1 MLKDLDIDL
10 PANLPSNKDDLFCF
24 SFNFENLIK
33 TIDYLHKYNLALFSK
48 LQNLNERMAKFES
61 ETSEE
66 LKKVKT
72 ITEENKSKIDEVGG
86 KLNEANNDIEDLKK
100 DIIKNEE
107 KIDLILTY
115 ENNKNINENEN
126 ENEEQENNAN
136 SDNDKINKNNFQKF
150 LSENAL
156 KKSDDNEI
164 DLLKYNVSKIN
175 DKIKEIETNINNNQ
189 NLLNNQTENNLSNI
203 INSIEKNGNQ
213 GEAIDPN
220 LLNII
225 VSHIDKEKQ
234 NNQIIFNKFNTNQE
248 KIKQELTSLHNKFLE
263 NKNNFNS
270 VQKLLDEYSRNK
282 DKFLTFKDIK
292 DLSKNIDMISSKLK
306 EFSKKQDL
314 EILKKDINSKI
325 QEIKKKEIIIQ
336 SKDDKHGNAEE
347 SGEADGTINKNISE
361 LISDLLK
368 SEGKNIDISKN
379 KHFVE
384 LMKQNKQNSKELNKN
399 LRNFFDLKKQLS
411 SDHTQNEI
419 SELKTEYIDLNEE
432 FKVYKQKLL
441 NLIKMIG
448 DYETKKEED
457 EEDEKYGKNDDIS
470 VEKKLKQTEETI
482 TGKIEFLVQCV
493 EKLNDKFEKIDKK
506 LGTITKEVKDDI
518 KAAIRVDTY
527 KVVEQFKLK
536 LSSFT
541 EKFENELKNKI
552 DKIGLNIFE
561 TKLNNKL
568 SLNLKDKLNKN
579 DLKKNNYIISK
590 KIDTLEN
597 KISKTLV
604 DTIIDLQMDDAPLI
618 VKKNQRNVELCVS
631 CNRPLETF
639 SKTIEQI
646 PLSNSPNINSVT
658 TPRTQ
663 VKNIVCLKKLPII
676 NSPK

>member
-150 LSENAL
+150 LSENAF

-175 DKIKEIETNINNNQ
+175 DKIKEIETNINNSQ

-213 GEAIDPN
+213 GEIDPN

-631 CNRPLETF
+631 CNRPLETI

-646 PLSNSPNINSVT
+646 PINTSPNINSVT

>member
-115 ENNKNINENEN
+115 ENNKNNNEN

-213 GEAIDPN
+213 GEIDPN

-506 LGTITKEVKDDI
+506 LGSISKEVKDDI

-631 CNRPLETF
+631 CNRPLETI

-646 PLSNSPNINSVT
+646 PINTSPNINSVT

>member
-115 ENNKNINENEN
+115 ENNKNNNENEN

-213 GEAIDPN
+213 GEIDPN

-631 CNRPLETF
+631 CNRPLETI

-646 PLSNSPNINSVT
+646 PINTSPNINSVT

>member
-175 DKIKEIETNINNNQ
+175 DKIKEIETNINNSQ

-213 GEAIDPN
+213 GEIDPN

-631 CNRPLETF
+631 CNRPLETI

-646 PLSNSPNINSVT
+646 PLNTSPNINSVT

>member
-1 MLKDLDIDL
+1 MLKDLEIDL
-10 PANLPSNKDDLFCF
+10 PANLPINKDDLFCF

-33 TIDYLHKYNLALFSK
+33 TIDYLHKYNLALYSK
-48 LQNLNERMAKFES
+48 LQNLNERMSKFES

-66 LKKVKT
+66 LKKVKSVT
-72 ITEENKSKIDEVGG
+72 DENKSKIEKFDG
-86 KLNEANNDIEDLKK
+86 KLNEANNDIVELKK

-107 KIDLILTY
+107 KLDLILTY
-115 ENNKNINENEN
+115 ENEN
-126 ENEEQENNAN
+126 
-136 SDNDKINKNNFQKF
+136 NKNNENGEEEENKKSENAKINIQKL
-150 LSENAL
+150 LSENAF
-156 KKSDDNEI
+156 KKADDNEI

-189 NLLNNQTENNLSNI
+189 NLLSNQMENNLSSI
-203 INSIEKNGNQ
+203 INSLEANNT
-213 GEAIDPN
+213 GEGVDPN
-220 LLNII
+220 LLNVI

-248 KIKQELTSLHNKFLE
+248 KLKQEVTSLHNKFLE

-270 VQKLLDEYSRNK
+270 VKNLLDEYSKNK
-282 DKFLTFKDIK
+282 DNFLTFRDIK
-292 DLSKNIDMISSKLK
+292 DLTKNIDMISSKLK

-314 EILKKDINSKI
+314 ESLKKDMNSKI
-325 QEIKKKEIIIQ
+325 QQISGKMKKEIIIQ
-336 SKDDKHGNAEE
+336 KDDKN
-347 SGEADGTINKNISE
+347 GTIEELGESDPNVNKNISE
-361 LISDLLK
+361 LITDLLK

-384 LMKQNKQNSKELNKN
+384 LMKLNKQNNKELNKN
-399 LRNFFDLKKQLS
+399 LRSFFDLKNKIS

-419 SELKTEYIDLNEE
+419 SELRTEYIDLNEE
-432 FKVYKQKLL
+432 FKVYKNKLL
-441 NLIKMIG
+441 NVIKMIG
-448 DYETKKEED
+448 EYESKKEDD
-457 EEDEKYGKNDDIS
+457 EEDEKEGKNDGMN

-482 TGKIEFLVQCV
+482 TGKIEFLIQCV
-493 EKLNDKFEKIDKK
+493 EKLNDKYEKLDKK
-506 LGTITKEVKDDI
+506 LGSITKEVKDDI
-518 KAAIRVDTY
+518 KATIRLDTY

-536 LSSFT
+536 LNSFT

-552 DKIGLNIFE
+552 DKMGLNIFE
-561 TKLNNKL
+561 NKLNNKL

-631 CNRPLETF
+631 CNRPLENI

-646 PLSNSPNINSVT
+646 PLTTTPNINIT
-658 TPRTQ
+658 KTPRTQ
-663 VKNIVCLKKLPII
+663 IKNMVSLKKLPVI
-676 NSPK
+676 STPK

>member
-86 KLNEANNDIEDLKK
+86 KLNEANNDIERLKK

-115 ENNKNINENEN
+115 ENNNKNNNENEN

-150 LSENAL
+150 LSENAF
-156 KKSDDNEI
+156 KKSDDNDI

-336 SKDDKHGNAEE
+336 SKDEKHRNAEE

-457 EEDEKYGKNDDIS
+457 EEDEK
-470 VEKKLKQTEETI
+470 
-482 TGKIEFLVQCV
+482 CV

-506 LGTITKEVKDDI
+506 LGSISKEVKDDI

-631 CNRPLETF
+631 CNRPLETI

-646 PLSNSPNINSVT
+646 PINTSPNINSVT

>member
-1 MLKDLDIDL
+1 MLKDLEIDL
-10 PANLPSNKDDLFCF
+10 PANLPINKDDLFCF

-33 TIDYLHKYNLALFSK
+33 TIDYLHKYNLALYSK
-48 LQNLNERMAKFES
+48 LQNLNERMSKFES

-66 LKKVKT
+66 LKKVKSVT
-72 ITEENKSKIDEVGG
+72 DENKSKIEKFDG
-86 KLNEANNDIEDLKK
+86 KLNEANNDIVELKK

-107 KIDLILTY
+107 KLDLILTY
-115 ENNKNINENEN
+115 ENEN
-126 ENEEQENNAN
+126 
-136 SDNDKINKNNFQKF
+136 NKNNENGEEEENKKSENAKINIQKL
-150 LSENAL
+150 LSENAF
-156 KKSDDNEI
+156 KKADDNEI

-189 NLLNNQTENNLSNI
+189 NLLSNQMENNLSSI
-203 INSIEKNGNQ
+203 INSLEANNT
-213 GEAIDPN
+213 GEGVDPN
-220 LLNII
+220 LLNVI

-248 KIKQELTSLHNKFLE
+248 KLKQEVTSLHNKFLE

-270 VQKLLDEYSRNK
+270 VKNLLDEYSKNK
-282 DKFLTFKDIK
+282 DNFLTFRDIK
-292 DLSKNIDMISSKLK
+292 DLTKNIDMISSKLK

-314 EILKKDINSKI
+314 ESLKKDMNSKI
-325 QEIKKKEIIIQ
+325 QQISGKMKKEIIIQ
-336 SKDDKHGNAEE
+336 KDDKN
-347 SGEADGTINKNISE
+347 GTIEELGESDPNVNKNISE
-361 LISDLLK
+361 LITDLLK

-384 LMKQNKQNSKELNKN
+384 LMKLNKQNNKELNKN
-399 LRNFFDLKKQLS
+399 LRSFFDLKNKIS

-419 SELKTEYIDLNEE
+419 SELRTEYIDLNEE
-432 FKVYKQKLL
+432 FKVYKNKLL
-441 NLIKMIG
+441 NVIKMIG
-448 DYETKKEED
+448 EYESKKEDD
-457 EEDEKYGKNDDIS
+457 EEDEKEGKNDGMN

-482 TGKIEFLVQCV
+482 TGKIEFLIQCV
-493 EKLNDKFEKIDKK
+493 EKLNDKYEKLDKK
-506 LGTITKEVKDDI
+506 LGSITKEVKDDI
-518 KAAIRVDTY
+518 KATIRLDTY

-536 LSSFT
+536 LNSFT

-552 DKIGLNIFE
+552 DKMGLNIFE
-561 TKLNNKL
+561 NKLNNKL

-631 CNRPLETF
+631 CNRPLETI

-646 PLSNSPNINSVT
+646 PLTTTPNINIT
-658 TPRTQ
+658 KTPRTQ
-663 VKNIVCLKKLPII
+663 IKNMVSLKKLPVI
-676 NSPK
+676 STPK

>member
-115 ENNKNINENEN
+115 ENNKNNNENEN

-150 LSENAL
+150 LSENAF

-213 GEAIDPN
+213 GEIDPN

-631 CNRPLETF
+631 CNRPLETI

-646 PLSNSPNINSVT
+646 PINTSPNINSVT